1 MGYATKI
8 YGVEYTTQERR
19 LIMEKRLFSI
29 LLLALVLQAV
39 SAQEGGAAP
48 PDEGPD
54 DSLDFVV
61 TASRTPEAVNKA
73 SGQVTVITAEDI
85 AASGATMVTDV
96 LQTVPGI
103 RIARDSSGAGLDV
116 SMRGITSDQA
126 RGKVLVI
133 VDGMRLN
140 PIEGTTPVNWGA
152 INLSDIERI
161 EILDGGASVQYGDN
175 AQAGVINIITKKSG
189 AAKTDIFVSGGSL
202 FQNDQRFSHYQPT
215 DWGNFTISGGHR
227 GTQGYQKHTA
237 NDTGNGELKGTFDIN
252 DTMSLQANVGFTAAN
267 LLFASPL
274 TKAQFDDDPTQ
285 DTGTASG
292 SISNT
297 GVSAGLGFAWVI
309 NETLSF
315 DLPVS
320 YNWQN
325 RNLENPGY
333 SMIMRTTPQM
343 FGVRPKITAELKP
356 ADMPLRF
363 TGGVDMLAAFN
374 KTETSYDLVKE
385 TNPNT
390 TELSEFTIGPW
401 LMANFEPFP
410 ILSLNAGIRYDAAF
424 IKAHQEAW
432 TGNVMGL
439 LPASYPDS
447 DESANVD
454 AFVYEAGFV
463 LNPLDFIKIYAKYGT
478 QFKYPFLDQLV
489 TFPAPGSTA
498 ISLNTGLKP
507 EEGFTVEGGIGLNF
521 KQFLKLDANI
531 YYLKIDNEIFAD
543 ALTWVYMNMDPI
555 DRLGTNIGL
564 TVTPVKYVELDLDYG
579 FVKAEFSDGP
589 NEGKTVPLTAAH
601 TLSGALMLHFPF
613 GLSLGPNMLFKSE
626 MYPALDYTNTASI
639 DSSLIWGLQ
648 ARYVINKFKGDLA
661 VHLTVHNL
669 ADTKY
674 ASLVYMGMIQT
685 APNEPAYYVDNNM
698 GRSVSLSLQYS
709 F

>member
-1 MGYATKI
+1 
-8 YGVEYTTQERR
+8 
-19 LIMEKRLFSI
+19 MEKKLFLI
-29 LLLALVLQAV
+29 FLLAFVLQAV
-39 SAQEGGAAP
+39 FAQDGDAAP
-48 PDEGPD
+48 PSDDPD
-54 DSLDFVV
+54 GSFDFVV
-61 TASRTPEAVNKA
+61 TASRIPEAVNKA
-73 SGQVTVITAEDI
+73 SGQVTVITADDI
-85 AASGATMVTDV
+85 AASGAIMVTDV

-103 RIARDSSGAGLDV
+103 RVARDNSGAGLDV

-140 PIEGTTPVNWGA
+140 PIEGTTPVNWGS

-161 EILDGGASVQYGDN
+161 EVLDGGASVQYGDN
-175 AQAGVINIITKKSG
+175 AQVGVINIITKKSG
-189 AAKTDIFVSGGSL
+189 AAKTNIAVSGGSL

-237 NDTGNGELKGTFDIN
+237 SDTGNGELKGTFDIN
-252 DTMSLQANVGFTAAN
+252 DTMSLQANIGFAATN

-297 GVSAGLGFAWVI
+297 GVSAGLGFAWAI
-309 NETLSF
+309 NETLGF

-325 RNLENPGY
+325 RKLENPGY
-333 SMIMRTTPQM
+333 SLVMRTTPQM
-343 FGVRPKITAELKP
+343 LGIRPKITATLKP
-356 ADMPLRF
+356 ASMPLRL
-363 TGGVDMLAAFN
+363 TGGVDILAAFN

-401 LMANFEPFP
+401 FLVNFEPFS
-410 ILSLNAGIRYDAAF
+410 ILALNAGLRYDVAF

-447 DESANVD
+447 DESTNAD

-463 LNPLDFIKIYAKYGT
+463 LNPFDFIKIYAKYGT

-489 TFPAPGSTA
+489 TFPAPGSKT
-498 ISLNTGLKP
+498 ISLNTDLKP
-507 EEGFTVEGGIGLNF
+507 EEGWTVEGGIGLNF
-521 KQFLKLDANI
+521 KQFVKLDANV

-564 TVTPVKYVELDLDYG
+564 IVTPVKYVELNLDYG

-601 TLSGALMLHFPF
+601 TLSSSLMLHLPF
-613 GLSLGPNMLFKSE
+613 GLSLGPNMLYKSE
-626 MYPALDYTNTASI
+626 IYPALDYTNTASI
-639 DSSLIWGLQ
+639 DSSPIWGFQ
-648 ARYVINKFKGDLA
+648 ARYVINRIKGELA
-661 VHLTVHNL
+661 VQLTVHNL
-669 ADTKY
+669 TDTKY

-685 APNEPAYYVDNNM
+685 APNEPAYYVDGNM
-698 GRSVSLSLQYS
+698 GRSINLSLQYS